1 MFRLKVSRAENESSN
16 GDNGVGERLP
26 GTNCNLEKSV
36 LRVSWR
42 TIVAKTREEKR
53 KVREKEGRGEAREQ
67 KYIKTGLN

>member
-1 MFRLKVSRAENESSN
+1 MFRLKVSRAENENSN

-26 GTNCNLEKSV
+26 GTNCKLEKSV

>member
-16 GDNGVGERLP
+16 GDNRVGERLP

>member
-42 TIVAKTREEKR
+42 TIVAKTREKKKKKSERKR
-53 KVREKEGRGEAREQ
+53 GKGRGERA
-67 KYIKTGLN
+67 KVY

>member
-26 GTNCNLEKSV
+26 RTNCNLEKSV